1 MKKDIVI
8 GLMGAITDNGNMG
21 CVALTYSL
29 IKALQCACERNEISA
44 KYVIFENTYKP
55 EKIKRMCEELN
66 LERQNVEWV
75 AIGYIHKLTSV
86 IKYASR
92 NNKMV
97 QGIKQCDFIVD
108 LTQGD
113 SFADIYGL
121 ERFMIYTKIKEL
133 VEKLKVP
140 LILGPQTY
148 GPFNDEKN
156 KKYAKKIIDNAY
168 KVISRDQE
176 SANYIASF
184 SDKKVEV
191 TTDLAFLLPYNVNA
205 KNDNDKIKVGIN
217 ISSLLI
223 KDKIETTETKFKLKT
238 DYDKYI
244 NVLLDKL
251 CNDDRYQVYLIPH
264 VGDDA
269 GKVFSPKYPNAILC
283 ERFATPIEAKSFI
296 AGMDIFIGARM
307 HATIA
312 AFSSG
317 VATIPTAYSRKFS
330 GLYNNLGYDCV
341 VDMQKL
347 STEQAFDLTMEYISD
362 YKKLIEK
369 RNISIKEINL
379 KSERTIQIF
388 EEVLREC
395 VDKWR

>member
-8 GLMGAITDNGNMG
+8 GLMGAVTDNVNLG
-21 CVALTYSL
+21 CVALTYSV
-29 IKALQCACERNEISA
+29 IKALQIACEKNDINA
-44 KYVIFENTYKP
+44 KYIIFENSYKP
-55 EKIKRMCEELN
+55 EKVKRMCEELKI
-66 LERQNVEWV
+66 EQQNVEWV
-75 AIGYIHKLTSV
+75 AIGYIHKWTSV

-92 NNKMV
+92 NHKML
-97 QGIKQCDFIVD
+97 QGIKRCDFVVD

-113 SFADIYGL
+113 SFADIYGK
-121 ERFMIYTKIKEL
+121 ERFMLYTKIKEL
-133 VEKLKVP
+133 VEYLQVP
-140 LILGPQTY
+140 LVLGPQTY
-148 GPFNDEKN
+148 GPYDDEKN
-156 KKYAKKIIDNAY
+156 KKYAKKIIEHAY

-176 SANYIASF
+176 SADYIASF

-191 TTDLAFLLPYNVNA
+191 TTDLAFLLPYNVSEKQENG
-205 KNDNDKIKVGIN
+205 KIKVGIN
-217 ISSLLI
+217 ASSLLI
-223 KDKIETTETKFKLKT
+223 KDKIESTETQFKLKT

-244 NVLLDKL
+244 NLVLEELGKSEK
-251 CNDDRYQVYLIPH
+251 YEVYLIPH

-269 GKVFSPKYPNAILC
+269 GKVFSMNYPNVTLC
-283 ERFATPIEAKSFI
+283 ERFSTPIEAKSFI
-296 AGMDIFIGARM
+296 ASMDIFIGARM

-347 STEQAFDLTMEYISD
+347 TTEQAVELTMQYVRD

-369 RNISIKEINL
+369 RNISINEINS
-379 KSERTIQIF
+379 KSEKTIEIF
-388 EEVLREC
+388 EEILRG
-395 VDKWR
+395 VK